1 MKILMEKGQCDLNQT
16 IYKANKNK
24 KPIKLIKMRY
34 IWESLLTIVQEIH
47 SKGKTC
53 RHSIIY
59 FVFFGMSTKSR
70 YL

>member
-16 IYKANKNK
+16 IFKANKNK

-47 SKGKTC
+47 SKGNYY
-53 RHSIIY
+53 SILLQLSI
-59 FVFFGMSTKSR
+59 
-70 YL
+70 LL